1 MRSDATVKVSDD
13 TESLAFLPVVAQD
26 KAGLVFVCGS
36 GVTARAYAPM
46 LRPIAEAGYPVFIV
60 KLPYRFAPFASH
72 KNDAVERARG
82 VIASHPEIRRWVIA
96 GHSLG
101 GALAC
106 RLVQADPE
114 ICDAMVLVGT
124 SHPKIDDLS
133 QLSLRV
139 TKVYATNDGVA
150 PPERTLAGKHRLPKS
165 TQWIEIPGG
174 NHSQF
179 GHYGHQLFDGKA
191 SVSREKQQEVTREAL
206 LGAVAAA
213 SRN

>member
-13 TESLAFLPVVAQD
+13 TESLAFLPVVAQG

-72 KNDAVERARG
+72 KTQAVDRARG
-82 VIASHPEIRRWVIA
+82 VIASHPEIRRWVVA

-124 SHPKIDDLS
+124 THPKIDDLS
-133 QLSLRV
+133 QLPIAV
-139 TKVYATNDGVA
+139 TKVYGTNDGVA
-150 PPERTLAGKHRLPKS
+150 PPERTLAGKHRLPES
-165 TQWIEIPGG
+165 TRWIEIPGG

-179 GHYGHQLFDGKA
+179 GHYGHQLFDGNPDI
-191 SVSREKQQEVTREAL
+191 SREKQQEITREAL
-206 LGAVAAA
+206 IEALAGV
-213 SRN
+213 SNP